1 MDTEKI
7 KSIIKMFEESQISK
21 MDLTDGDMHI
31 TLEKEMEP
39 VEVVRKVK
47 TAPIYH
53 ETETKEP
60 QMQGTPMKSPL
71 VGTYYQASGS
81 NQSPFVKVGDHV
93 NVGDTICI
101 IEAMKVMNDFKA
113 TTGGTVLSINVND
126 GETVEYD
133 QVLMMIG

>member
-101 IEAMKVMNDFKA
+101 IEAMKVMNEIKA
-113 TTGGTVLSINVND
+113 TTGGPVLSINVND

>member
-7 KSIIKMFEESQISK
+7 KSIINMFEESQISK

-101 IEAMKVMNDFKA
+101 IEAMKVMNEIKA

>member
-81 NQSPFVKVGDHV
+81 N
-93 NVGDTICI
+93 CI
-101 IEAMKVMNDFKA
+101 IEAMKVMNEIKA

>member
-7 KSIIKMFEESQISK
+7 KSIIKMFEESQIAK

-31 TLEKEMEP
+31 TLEKDMEP

-47 TAPIYH
+47 APVYQ

-71 VGTYYQASGS
+71 VGTYYQASGTD
-81 NQSPFVKVGDHV
+81 QSPFVKVGDHV

-101 IEAMKVMNDFKA
+101 IEAMKVMNEIKA

>member
-101 IEAMKVMNDFKA
+101 IEAMKVMNEIKE

>member
-7 KSIIKMFEESQISK
+7 KSIIKMFEDSQISK
-21 MDLTDGDMHI
+21 MDPTDGEMHI
-31 TLEKEMEP
+31 TLEKDMEP
-39 VEVVRKVK
+39 VEAVRKVK
-47 TAPIYH
+47 APVYQ

-71 VGTYYQASGS
+71 VGTYYQASGTD
-81 NQSPFVKVGDHV
+81 QSPFVKVGDHV

-101 IEAMKVMNDFKA
+101 IEAMKVMNEIKA